1 MANTNEA
8 KLLENT
14 RIEYVEDSERGGDP
28 NLVFSMPNPLDE
40 DQPQMRSI
48 RLWTKDRES
57 NQVSDE
63 TVQTTEESLRKNLND
78 DSITFAADPKDAEDT
93 DIRHWA
99 KEHQGEPIENV
110 YQRGQ
115 YYQLGLN
122 TGNSAAGGSKF
133 LRTYDPNTATEPY
146 NPEQHRMGVF
156 NAQSDDLKT
165 AIQKNDTT
173 HDSVYKKRN
182 GNFGVAFNDHII
194 HDVVLESANNYKEKT
209 ENTTRVEFLESLLDA
224 FDIVKKKEA
233 NKITKEELEEFLE
246 KVKANP
252 EKHGFKEL
260 MRFIGGATAPLLPK
274 QIASIAKDALQSS
287 TRTTVAFY
295 IKNPDTGYIYRTS
308 KLNVN
313 PDITRFEPNFLEYF
327 TGDISRKDVIDFATN
342 LQIPDFSEVSLQILD
357 TQLNGSI
364 KNLDDPEFGD
374 VPTTV
379 LDFIKALVVNRKIT
393 LTSNIPADKDFSRMG
408 CYIQSIGDVS
418 IMKSE
423 DIGLEQPTI
432 DNNESFANTPSNTE
446 SDSQSKDSTPEI
458 SEDDMPFPTK
468 PKEDNKKEEVEEE
481 KSTKSNPFEPDEDGK
496 DEKAGFKKSTN
507 PFDI

>member
-1 MANTNEA
+1 MAKTNEA

-14 RIEYVEDSERGGDP
+14 TIEYVEDSERGGDP

-40 DQPQMRSI
+40 EQPQMRSI
-48 RLWTKDRES
+48 RLWTKERGS
-57 NQVSDE
+57 NQVSEE

-78 DSITFAADPKDAEDT
+78 ESITFAADPKDAEDT

-99 KEHQGEPIENV
+99 KEHKGEQIDNV

-122 TGNSAAGGSKF
+122 VGNSASGGSNF

-146 NPEQHRMGVF
+146 DPEQHRMGVF

-165 AIQKNDTT
+165 AIRNNDVT

-182 GNFGVAFNDHII
+182 GNFGVAFNNHII
-194 HDVVLESANNYKEKT
+194 HDVVLESANGFKEKT
-209 ENTTRVEFLESLLDA
+209 DNTTRVEFLESLLDA

-233 NKITKEELEEFLE
+233 NKITKKELEEFLE
-246 KVKANP
+246 KVKTNP

-287 TRTTVAFY
+287 TRTTIAFY

-313 PDITRFEPNFLEYF
+313 PDITGFEPNFLEYF
-327 TGDISRKDVIDFATN
+327 TGDISRKDIVDFVTN
-342 LQIPDFSEVSLQILD
+342 LQIPDFNEVSLQILD

-364 KNLDDPEFGD
+364 KNLDDPDFGD

-379 LDFIKALVVNRKIT
+379 LDFIKALVVNREIT

-418 IMKSE
+418 IMKSK
-423 DIGLEQPTI
+423 DIGLEQPTV
-432 DNNESFANTPSNTE
+432 DKNESFTDTPSNTTSNVE
-446 SDSQSKDSTPEI
+446 SEI
-458 SEDDMPFPTK
+458 NQDDMPFPTK
-468 PKEDNKKEEVEEE
+468 EKEDDNNKEDVEE
-481 KSTKSNPFEPDEDGK
+481 KSSKSNPFEPDEEGE